1 MDSFETQARGLLGT
15 IRAGH
20 VSARALAV
28 ADSRVVVR
36 AMFLASAVRLGI
48 LEELGDGRSFA
59 ELVTA
64 TGCTRPE
71 RLGAWL
77 SVGVELRELAV
88 RGDRYRVRGRRARAL
103 ADGDAL
109 LRAHYRSMLD
119 YQTGAYDQLA
129 SLLRDDPGVG
139 RADLAEH
146 AAVIAEVS
154 LAAAPFVAPYLE
166 RVIAELRPRRAL
178 DVGCGTGVYVRAML
192 AADPV
197 LTVDGIDL
205 APGVIDDARAR
216 LRADGVGDRA
226 ELVAG
231 DIRTWSPHPARRYE
245 LVTLLNDVY
254 YFPEGERAAL
264 YEHLG
269 GLLAGD
275 GELVVVT
282 MTRTGSIASAHLHF
296 MLACEAGAASLP
308 EPGAVASDLRQAGY
322 VVVGE
327 ESLVPT
333 EPFVGVR
340 ARRAPGG

>member
-1 MDSFETQARGLLGT
+1 MGSFETQARGLLAT
-15 IRAGH
+15 IRGGH
-20 VSARALAV
+20 VPARALAV

-48 LEELGDGRSFA
+48 LEELGAGRSFA
-59 ELVTA
+59 DLVA
-64 TGCTRPE
+64 VTGCTRPE

-88 RGDRYRVRGRRARAL
+88 RGDRYVVRGRRARAL
-103 ADGDAL
+103 AGGDSL

-119 YQTGAYDQLA
+119 YQTGAYDELA
-129 SLLRDDPGVG
+129 SLLRDEPNGG
-139 RADLAEH
+139 RADLDEH

-154 LAAAPFVAPYLE
+154 LAAAPFVTPYLE
-166 RVIAELRPRRAL
+166 RLIAERRPRRVL

-197 LTVDGIDL
+197 LRVDGIDL
-205 APGVIDDARAR
+205 APGVIDDARER
-216 LRADGVGDRA
+216 LRADGLGDRA

-231 DIRTWSPHPARRYE
+231 DIRTWAPHPARRFE

-254 YFPEGERAAL
+254 YFPEAERAAL
-264 YEHLG
+264 YER
-269 GLLAGD
+269 LASFLTDD

-282 MTRTGSIASAHLHF
+282 MTRRGSIASAHLHF

-308 EPGAVASDLRQAGY
+308 PRGEVPADLRAAGY
-322 VVVGE
+322 VVVGD

-333 EPFVGVR
+333 EPFVAVR
-340 ARRAPGG
+340 ARRAPG